1 MTSAA
6 PDIDKLIES
15 IKRPAPANIA
25 FVEIR
30 FSRLL
35 KQPTIVAGQLSF
47 LGAGRFDR
55 TVERPYRERTEIS
68 NDSVRVAR
76 ENEPERSFA
85 LNRAPEM
92 RAMLQTFS
100 ALLSGD
106 QSAIKRDFQISAQGD
121 AQQWSLDLVPLDSH
135 IQRRLNRIAIIG
147 NNDTPQCFSI
157 YAHEG
162 GVSIMLLG
170 PLAALEIAPTIAQD
184 TLLQRCRSGH

>member
-6 PDIDKLIES
+6 PDTDTLIES
-15 IKRPAPANIA
+15 IKRPAPANIS
-25 FVEIR
+25 FVEVR

-55 TVERPYRERTEIS
+55 IVERPYRERTEIS

-106 QSAIKRDFQISAQGD
+106 QDAIKRDFQINAQGD

-135 IQRRLNRIAIIG
+135 IQRRLNLISIMG

-157 YAHEG
+157 YTREG

-170 PLAALEIAPTIAQD
+170 TLAALEIAPTIAQD
-184 TLLQRCRSGH
+184 ALLQHCRSGH